1 MSKLSGKA
9 KFYIFTAL
17 GLFVF
22 IVRPP
27 HSDDNILL
35 MIVHAVQDIFK
46 SYYSHIT
53 FAFMLSVCILTI
65 YVKFFKPKH
74 LGKYQFIRK
83 NFNVKALQILFR
95 FSALFFVLSYKFL
108 DFKGLLIL
116 NASSAEI
123 IEMTGSIIIFIT
135 IANFFLPLL
144 SEYGLAEFLE
154 VMLDKVIKPVF
165 KVPGNAMVNLVT
177 SFFVGSSM
185 SMYLTGIQY
194 EKGIYSK
201 QEAMRIMTTLAVP
214 SLSTGLL
221 YWSVI
226 GDSAYFFKFY
236 GLSVLVFFTMAFI
249 MVRMPPFT
257 NMDSN
262 KDVKSEINHLSG
274 NKLHQAIQKASEKAF
289 KTRYSVKNS
298 LNSVAN
304 ILLSFVPFLIT
315 LGTLSV
321 LLIEYTNVF
330 EIMSY
335 PYGLYLKLFGF
346 GQPFLLAQTLILY
359 TIDLIMPAVILRNI
373 VSSNTQIIMA
383 AITLNQLLY
392 IAPMLIIMS
401 FQGLTT
407 KKDFFIILLERIIM
421 SVPIT
426 IFWSWIIL

>member
-1 MSKLSGKA
+1 MVKRTGKV
-9 KFYIFTAL
+9 KFFVLTGL
-17 GLFVF
+17 GLIVF

-27 HSDDNILL
+27 QSNDNILL
-35 MIVHAVQDIFK
+35 MIIHAVQNILQ
-46 SYYSHIT
+46 SHYSLIT
-53 FAFMLSVCILTI
+53 LLFMLSICFMTI
-65 YVKFFKPKH
+65 YVKYLKPKK
-74 LGKYQFIRK
+74 LAKYQFIRK
-83 NFNVKALQILFR
+83 NFNVKALQIIFR
-95 FSALFFVLSYKFL
+95 FAALYFVVSYKFL
-108 DFKGLLIL
+108 NFDSLLKL
-116 NASSAEI
+116 NVSSAEI

-154 VMLDKVIKPVF
+154 VLLDKVIKPVF

-177 SFFVGSSM
+177 SFFVGSTM
-185 SMYLTGIQY
+185 SMYLTGMQY
-194 EKGIYSK
+194 EKGIFSK
-201 QEAMRIMTTLAVP
+201 QEAMRIMTALTVP

-226 GDSAYFFKFY
+226 GDSSYFFKFY
-236 GLSVLVFFTMAFI
+236 GLTVLVFFTMAFI

-257 NMDSN
+257 SMDQTKLVPSI
-262 KDVKSEINHLSG
+262 VPTEG
-274 NKLHQAIQKASEKAF
+274 NKLSQALQKASERAY
-289 KTRYSVKNS
+289 KTKYSIKNS
-298 LNSVAN
+298 LLAVAN
-304 ILLSFVPFLIT
+304 ILMSFVPFLIT

-335 PYGLYLKLFGF
+335 PYGLYLKIFSIE
-346 GQPFLLAQTLILY
+346 QPFLLSQTLILY

-383 AITLNQLLY
+383 AITMNQLIY

-407 KKDFFIILLERIIM
+407 KKDFFIIFLQRIILA
-421 SVPIT
+421 VPIT
-426 IFWSWIIL
+426 LFWSWIIF

>member
-1 MSKLSGKA
+1 MRKLSGKA
-9 KFYIFTAL
+9 KFYIFTGL

-22 IVRPP
+22 IVKPP
-27 HSDDNILL
+27 QSNDNILL
-35 MIVHAVQDIFK
+35 MIIHAVQDIFQ

-53 FAFMLSVCILTI
+53 LAFMLSVSLLTI
-65 YVKFFKPKH
+65 YVKLFKPNH
-74 LGKYQFIRK
+74 LAKYQFIRK

-95 FSALFFVLSYKFL
+95 FAALFFVISYKFL
-108 DFKGLLIL
+108 DLSIL
-116 NASSAEI
+116 KKLNVASAEI
-123 IEMTGSIIIFIT
+123 IEMTGSIIIFIA

-154 VMLDKVIKPVF
+154 VMLDKIIKPVF

-177 SFFVGSSM
+177 SFFVGSTM

-226 GDSAYFFKFY
+226 GDSAFFFKFY
-236 GLSVLVFFTMAFI
+236 GLTVLVFFTMAFI
-249 MVRMPPFT
+249 MVRMPPFI
-257 NMDSN
+257 NMDPS
-262 KDVKSEINHLSG
+262 KDILPEIDYQG
-274 NKLHQAIQKASEKAF
+274 DNKLHHAIQKASDRAY

-298 LNSVAN
+298 LLSVAN

-315 LGTLSV
+315 LGALSV

-346 GQPFLLAQTLILY
+346 AQPFLLSQTLILY

-383 AITLNQLLY
+383 AITMNQLIY

-401 FQGLTT
+401 FHGLTT
-407 KKDFFIILLERIIM
+407 KKDFLVIFLQRIIL

-426 IFWSWIIL
+426 LFWSWVIL

>member
-1 MSKLSGKA
+1 MSKFSGSA
-9 KFYIFTAL
+9 KFYIFTGL

-22 IVRPP
+22 IARPP
-27 HSDDNILL
+27 HSNDNILL
-35 MIVHAVQDIFK
+35 MIVHAVQNILK

-53 FAFMLSVCILTI
+53 LAFMLTVCLLTI
-65 YVKFFKPKH
+65 YVRFLKPKH
-74 LGKYQFIRK
+74 LARYQFIRK

-95 FSALFFVLSYKFL
+95 FAALFFVISYKFL
-108 DFKGLLIL
+108 DFGSLLKL
-116 NASSAEI
+116 NIASAEI

-154 VMLDKVIKPVF
+154 VMLDKIIKPVF

-177 SFFVGSSM
+177 SFFVGSTM

-201 QEAMRIMTTLAVP
+201 QEAMRIMTALTVP

-236 GLSVLVFFTMAFI
+236 GLTVLVFFTLAFI

-257 NMDSN
+257 KMDSS
-262 KDVKSEINHLSG
+262 KTILPEANHQNG
-274 NKLHQAIQKASEKAF
+274 NKFQRGIQKAGEKAL

-298 LNSVAN
+298 LTYVAN

-335 PYGLYLKLFGF
+335 PYGLYLKFFGF

-383 AITLNQLLY
+383 AITMNQLIY

-407 KKDFFIILLERIIM
+407 KKDFLFIFLQRIIL

-426 IFWSWIIL
+426 LLWSWIIL

>member
-1 MSKLSGKA
+1 
-9 KFYIFTAL
+9 
-17 GLFVF
+17 
-22 IVRPP
+22 
-27 HSDDNILL
+27 
-35 MIVHAVQDIFK
+35 
-46 SYYSHIT
+46 
-53 FAFMLSVCILTI
+53 MLSVCILTI

-83 NFNVKALQILFR
+83 NFNVKALQIIFR
-95 FSALFFVLSYKFL
+95 FAALFFVVSYKFL
-108 DFKGLLIL
+108 NFDSLLKL
-116 NASSAEI
+116 NVSSAEI

-154 VMLDKVIKPVF
+154 VLLDKVIKPVF

-177 SFFVGSSM
+177 SFFVGSTM
-185 SMYLTGIQY
+185 SMYLTGMQY
-194 EKGIYSK
+194 EKGIFSK
-201 QEAMRIMTTLAVP
+201 QEAMRIMTALTVP

-226 GDSAYFFKFY
+226 GDSSYFFKFY
-236 GLSVLVFFTMAFI
+236 GLTVLVFFTMAFI

-257 NMDSN
+257 SMDQTKLVPSI
-262 KDVKSEINHLSG
+262 VPTEG
-274 NKLHQAIQKASEKAF
+274 NKLSQALQKASERAY
-289 KTRYSVKNS
+289 KTKYSIKNS
-298 LNSVAN
+298 LLAVAN
-304 ILLSFVPFLIT
+304 ILMSFVPFLIT

-335 PYGLYLKLFGF
+335 PYGLYLKIFSIE
-346 GQPFLLAQTLILY
+346 QPFLLSQTLILY

-383 AITLNQLLY
+383 AITMNQLIY

-407 KKDFFIILLERIIM
+407 KKDFFIIFLQRIILA
-421 SVPIT
+421 VPIT
-426 IFWSWIIL
+426 LFWSWIIF

>member
-1 MSKLSGKA
+1 MSRLSGKV
-9 KFYIFTAL
+9 KFYIFTGL

-22 IVRPP
+22 IMRPP
-27 HSDDNILL
+27 HSNDNILL
-35 MIVHAVQDIFK
+35 IIIHAVQEIFQ

-53 FAFMLSVCILTI
+53 LFFMLSVCLLTF
-65 YVKFFKPKH
+65 YVKLFKPKH
-74 LGKYQFIRK
+74 LAKYEFIKK

-95 FSALFFVLSYKFL
+95 FAALFFIVSYKFF
-108 DFKGLLIL
+108 DFSILLKL
-116 NASSAEI
+116 NVASAEI

-154 VMLDKVIKPVF
+154 VMLDKVIKPIF
-165 KVPGNAMVNLVT
+165 RVPGNAMVNLVT
-177 SFFVGSSM
+177 SFFVGSTM

-201 QEAMRIMTTLAVP
+201 QEAMRIMTTLTVP

-236 GLSVLVFFTMAFI
+236 GLTVLVFFTMAFI
-249 MVRMPPFT
+249 MVRIPPFV
-257 NMDSN
+257 NMDS
-262 KDVKSEINHLSG
+262 KKGISLEINHQG
-274 NKLHQAIQKASEKAF
+274 DNKLDYAIKKASERAF

-298 LNSVAN
+298 LLSVAN

-321 LLIEYTNVF
+321 LLIEYTNIF
-330 EIMSY
+330 EILSY

-346 GQPFLLAQTLILY
+346 VQPFLLSQTLILY
-359 TIDLIMPAVILRNI
+359 TIDLIMPSVILRNI
-373 VSSNTQIIMA
+373 LPANTQIIMA
-383 AITLNQLLY
+383 AVTMNQLIY

-401 FQGLTT
+401 FHGLTT
-407 KKDFFIILLERIIM
+407 KKDFLIIFLQRIIL

-426 IFWSWIIL
+426 LFWSWIIL

>member
-1 MSKLSGKA
+1 MSKTNGKA

-27 HSDDNILL
+27 HSNDNILL
-35 MIVHAVQDIFK
+35 MIIHAVQDIFQ
-46 SYYSHIT
+46 SYYSLIT
-53 FAFMLSVCILTI
+53 LSFMLSVCLLTI
-65 YVKFFKPKH
+65 YVKLLKPKQ
-74 LGKYQFIRK
+74 LARYQFIRK
-83 NFNVKALQILFR
+83 NFNVKALQIIFR
-95 FSALFFVLSYKFL
+95 FAALFFVVSYKFL
-108 DFKGLLIL
+108 DFSSLLKL

-165 KVPGNAMVNLVT
+165 RVPGNAMVNLVT
-177 SFFVGSSM
+177 SFFVGSTM

-201 QEAMRIMTTLAVP
+201 QEAMRIMTTLTVP

-226 GDSAYFFKFY
+226 GDSAHFFKFF
-236 GLSVLVFFTMAFI
+236 GLTVLVFFTMAFI
-249 MVRMPPFT
+249 MVRIPPFI
-257 NMDSN
+257 NMDS
-262 KDVKSEINHLSG
+262 DKSVLPTAPQSG
-274 NKLHQAIQKASEKAF
+274 NKLQHAIHRAGERAF
-289 KTRYSVKNS
+289 NTRYSVKNS
-298 LNSVAN
+298 LLSVSN

-330 EIMSY
+330 EILSY
-335 PYGLYLKLFGF
+335 PYGFYLKIFNIE
-346 GQPFLLAQTLILY
+346 QPFLLSQTLILY

-373 VSSNTQIIMA
+373 ISSNTQIIMA
-383 AITLNQLLY
+383 AITMNQLIY

-401 FQGLTT
+401 FHGLTT
-407 KKDFFIILLERIIM
+407 KKELFIIFLQRIIL

-426 IFWSWIIL
+426 LFWSWFIL

>member
-1 MSKLSGKA
+1 MVKRTGKV
-9 KFYIFTAL
+9 KFFVLTGL
-17 GLFVF
+17 GLIVF

-27 HSDDNILL
+27 QSNDNILL
-35 MIVHAVQDIFK
+35 MIIHAVQNILQ
-46 SYYSHIT
+46 SHYSLIT
-53 FAFMLSVCILTI
+53 LLFMLSICFMTI
-65 YVKFFKPKH
+65 YVKYLKPKK
-74 LGKYQFIRK
+74 LAKYQFIRK
-83 NFNVKALQILFR
+83 NFNVKALQIIFR
-95 FSALFFVLSYKFL
+95 FAALFFVVSYKFL
-108 DFKGLLIL
+108 NFDSLLKL
-116 NASSAEI
+116 NVSSAEI

-154 VMLDKVIKPVF
+154 VLLDKVIKPVF

-177 SFFVGSSM
+177 SFFVGSTM
-185 SMYLTGIQY
+185 SMYLTGMQY
-194 EKGIYSK
+194 EKGIFSK
-201 QEAMRIMTTLAVP
+201 QEAMRIMTALTVP

-226 GDSAYFFKFY
+226 GDSSYFFKFY
-236 GLSVLVFFTMAFI
+236 GLTVLVFFTMAFI

-257 NMDSN
+257 SMDQTKLVPSI
-262 KDVKSEINHLSG
+262 VPTEG
-274 NKLHQAIQKASEKAF
+274 NKLSQALQKASERAY
-289 KTRYSVKNS
+289 KTKYSIKNS
-298 LNSVAN
+298 LLAVAN
-304 ILLSFVPFLIT
+304 ILMSFVPFLIT

-335 PYGLYLKLFGF
+335 PYGLYLKIFSIE
-346 GQPFLLAQTLILY
+346 QPFLLSQTLILY

-383 AITLNQLLY
+383 AITMNQLIY

-407 KKDFFIILLERIIM
+407 KKDFFIIFLQRIILA
-421 SVPIT
+421 VPIT
-426 IFWSWIIL
+426 LFWSWIIF